1 MSPEKMI
8 VAKII
13 SHRDLE
19 RQVLLALEE
28 FGAFEFLDVRRQA
41 GLIEVKRSREEET
54 VFTALDRLE
63 KLVSTLDLVSGRS
76 TGQVLDIDDST
87 LKNSLELVSEV
98 ITSVESEVLEIDTEL
113 MVSKTELERQR

>member
-8 VAKII
+8 VAKVI

-41 GLIEVKRSREEET
+41 GLVDVKRTREEET
-54 VFTALDRLE
+54 VFTAMDRLE
-63 KLVSTLDLVSGRS
+63 KIINSLDLDPRRS
-76 TGQVLDIDDST
+76 TGQVL
-87 LKNSLELVSEV
+87 
-98 ITSVESEVLEIDTEL
+98 
-113 MVSKTELERQR
+113 